1 MIKVNISKARL
12 IAHDMRRYKRSL
24 DFSPFDEVIAKQIPG
39 ADAIAA
45 EAARQEIRKKYE
57 AIQQQIDEAHD
68 IETLAK
74 IVNTLETQQ

>member
-24 DFSPFDEVIAKQIPG
+24 DFLPFDEVIAKQIPG

-57 AIQQQIDEAHD
+57 AIQNDINEAVNVQQLTE
-68 IETLAK
+68 
-74 IVNTLETQQ
+74 IVNNL

>member
-45 EAARQEIRKKYE
+45 EASRKEIREKYE
-57 AIQQQIDEAHD
+57 AIQNDIDEAVD
-68 IETLAK
+68 VQQLTE
-74 IVNTLETQQ
+74 IVNNL